1 MINNEFFVGLKNSD
15 KLIFWWKKFSVN
27 GTTGEG
33 TSLSIDER
41 KKVTEAWSAA
51 VKETKQHLM
60 IQVGGAALKDVQEL
74 VSDCRLTLVNSLVD
88 NRS

>member
-1 MINNEFFVGLKNSD
+1 MCN
-15 KLIFWWKKFSVN
+15 KLQVN

-41 KKVTEAWSAA
+41 KKVTEAWAAA
-51 VKETKQHLM
+51 VKVTKQHLM

-74 VSDCRLTLVNSLVD
+74 VSSR
-88 NRS
+88 